1 MSRFRR
7 VLNLPILGEALN
19 ENVRRPVGN
28 ITVGILGLQMVIP
41 QVTWYDSWYAV
52 YDFIRKPM
60 SIHSKLPT
68 VVMNS

>member
-1 MSRFRR
+1 
-7 VLNLPILGEALN
+7 
-19 ENVRRPVGN
+19 
-28 ITVGILGLQMVIP
+28 MVIP